1 MSAEHFRILAAAAM
15 ADGGLG
21 DAERPVL
28 LMAAKDLGVPESEV
42 EGILAE
48 FAGKQDFE
56 AEIPKS
62 PAERGKVFKALV
74 DLIAADG
81 EIDED
86 EQKLF
91 TRVAPKFGLNEL
103 EAEDMLHAATRKR
116 I

>member
-1 MSAEHFRILAAAAM
+1 M
-15 ADGGLG
+15 
-21 DAERPVL
+21 
-28 LMAAKDLGVPESEV
+28 
-42 EGILAE
+42 
-48 FAGKQDFE
+48 
-56 AEIPKS
+56 
-62 PAERGKVFKALV
+62 FKALV

-81 EIDED
+81 EIDAD